1 MSELVIYGIP
11 GSPFVRA
18 VQIAAEEKGAPWRIH
33 ALQPGETKGEE
44 HLKRHPWGRMP
55 AVEHDGFGLYE
66 TQAIVRY
73 IDQVFPGPALQPAD
87 AKAAAR
93 MNQVMGIN
101 DWYLFPKAVA
111 VIGFQRIVGPALMG
125 ITTDEAA
132 CAAAAPEAERCIK
145 ALDGILG
152 SNAFLAGASFS
163 LADVMVGPQLD
174 FLGATP
180 EGEGLLKGTGLGA
193 WLERMRARPS
203 FEATLPPPM
212 FRKAA

>member
-18 VQIAAEEKGAPWRIH
+18 VQIAAEEKGAPWRIEV
-33 ALQPGETKGEE
+33 LSPQETKGEA

-73 IDQVFPGPALQPAD
+73 IDQAFPGVSLQPSD
-87 AKAAAR
+87 ARSAAR
-93 MNQVMGIN
+93 MNQVIGIN

-125 ITTDEAA
+125 ITTDEAVV
-132 CAAAAPEAERCIK
+132 AAAVPEAERSVR
-145 ALDGILG
+145 ALDAILG
-152 SNAFLAGASFS
+152 QNEFLAGDSFS
-163 LADVMVGPQLD
+163 LADVMVGPQMD
-174 FLGATP
+174 FLAATP
-180 EGEGLLKGTGLGA
+180 EGDSLLKGTSLGA
-193 WLERMRARPS
+193 WIERMRSRPS
-203 FEATLPPPM
+203 FVATLPPPM

>member
-33 ALQPGETKGEE
+33 ALQPGETKGET
-44 HLKRHPWGRMP
+44 HLARHPWGRMP

-73 IDQVFPGPALQPAD
+73 IDQVFPGTPLQPTD

-93 MNQVMGIN
+93 MNQVIGIN

-125 ITTDEAA
+125 LATDEALV
-132 CAAAAPEAERCIK
+132 AAAVPEAERCVG
-145 ALDGILG
+145 ALERLLG
-152 SNAFLAGASFS
+152 GNEFLAGGQFS
-163 LADVMVGPQLD
+163 LADVMVGPQMD
-174 FLGATP
+174 FLGSTP
-180 EGEGLLKGTGLGA
+180 EGEAVLAGTRLGA

>member
-18 VQIAAEEKGAPWRIH
+18 VQIAMQEKGAPWRMA
-33 ALQPGETKGEE
+33 ALQPGETKGEA

-55 AVEHDGFGLYE
+55 TIEHGDFSLYE

-73 IDQVFPGPALQPAD
+73 IDQVFPGAPLQPAD
-87 AKAAAR
+87 ARAAAR
-93 MNQVMGIN
+93 MNQAIGIN

-125 ITTDEAA
+125 LTTDEAA
-132 CAAAAPEAERCIK
+132 VAAAVPEAERCVR
-145 ALDGILG
+145 ALDAILEG
-152 SNAFLAGASFS
+152 SPFLAGESFS
-163 LADVMVGPQLD
+163 LADVMLGPQMD

-180 EGEGLLKGTGLGA
+180 EGESLLAGTGLGA

>member
-18 VQIAAEEKGAPWRIH
+18 VQIAMQEKAAPWRM
-33 ALQPGETKGEE
+33 AVLQPGETKGEA
-44 HLKRHPWGRMP
+44 HLARHPWGRMP
-55 AVEHDGFGLYE
+55 AVEHDGFALYE

-73 IDQVFPGPALQPAD
+73 IDQVFPGPSLQPSEARE
-87 AKAAAR
+87 AAR

-125 ITTDEAA
+125 ITTDEAL
-132 CAAAAPEAERCIK
+132 CGAAAPEAERCVR
-145 ALDGILG
+145 ALDVILG
-152 SNAFLAGASFS
+152 DNPFLAGGSFS
-163 LADVMVGPQLD
+163 LADLMVGPQLD

-180 EGEGLLKGTGLGA
+180 EGEAALSGTRLGA
-193 WLERMRARPS
+193 WMERMRARPS
-203 FEATLPPPM
+203 FQATLPPPM

>member
-1 MSELVIYGIP
+1 MSELVIFGIS

-18 VQIAAEEKGAPWRIH
+18 AQIAAEEKGAPWRLE
-33 ALQPGETKGEE
+33 ALQPGETKGEA

-73 IDQVFPGPALQPAD
+73 IDQVFSGPSLQPAD
-87 AKAAAR
+87 ARSAAR
-93 MNQVMGIN
+93 MNQIIGIN

-125 ITTDEAA
+125 LQTDEAV
-132 CAAAAPEAERCIK
+132 CAGAEPEARRCVA
-145 ALDGILG
+145 ALEQLLG
-152 SNAFLAGASFS
+152 DQPFLAGDSFS

-174 FLGATP
+174 FLAATP
-180 EGEGLLKGTGLGA
+180 EGERALAGTHLLA
-193 WLERMRARPS
+193 WLERMHARPS
-203 FEATLPPPM
+203 FQATLPPPM

>member
-18 VQIAAEEKGAPWRIH
+18 VQIAMEEKGAPWRIQ
-33 ALQPGETKGEE
+33 ALQPGETKAEA
-44 HLKRHPWGRMP
+44 HLARHPWGRMP
-55 AVEHDGFGLYE
+55 AVEHDGFSLYE

-73 IDQVFPGPALQPAD
+73 IDQVFPGAALQPTD
-87 AKAAAR
+87 AKSAAR
-93 MNQVMGIN
+93 MNQVIGIN

-125 ITTDEAA
+125 LTTDEAVV
-132 CAAAAPEAERCIK
+132 AAAVPEAQRCVG
-145 ALDGILG
+145 ALEAILG
-152 SNAFLAGASFS
+152 QNAFLAGSSFS
-163 LADVMVGPQLD
+163 LADAMVGPQMD

-180 EGEGLLKGTGLGA
+180 EGEALLKGTRLGA
-193 WLERMRARPS
+193 WLEHMRARPS
-203 FEATLPPPM
+203 FVATLPPPM

>member
-18 VQIAAEEKGAPWRIH
+18 VQIAAEEKGAPWRIEVMS
-33 ALQPGETKGEE
+33 PGETKGEA

-73 IDQVFPGPALQPAD
+73 IDQAFDGPSLQPSD
-87 AKAAAR
+87 ARSAAR
-93 MNQVMGIN
+93 MNQIIGIN

-125 ITTDEAA
+125 ITTDEAVV
-132 CAAAAPEAERCIK
+132 AAAVPEAERCVR
-145 ALDGILG
+145 ALESLIGD
-152 SNAFLAGASFS
+152 STFLAGAEFS
-163 LADVMVGPQLD
+163 LADVMVGPQLA
-174 FLGATP
+174 FLAATP
-180 EGEGLLKGTGLGA
+180 EGEGLLKGTRLGA
-193 WLERMRARPS
+193 WAERVQARPS
-203 FEATLPPPM
+203 FAATLPPPM

>member
-18 VQIAAEEKGAPWRIH
+18 VQIAMQEKGAPWRMA
-33 ALQPGETKGEE
+33 ALQPGETKGEA

-66 TQAIVRY
+66 TQAIIRY

-87 AKAAAR
+87 PKSAAR
-93 MNQVMGIN
+93 MNQVIGIN

-125 ITTDEAA
+125 LTTDEAV
-132 CAAAAPEAERCIK
+132 CAAAVPEAERCVG
-145 ALDGILG
+145 ALESLLG
-152 SNAFLAGASFS
+152 DNDYLAGSFS
-163 LADVMVGPQLD
+163 LADVMVGPQMD

-180 EGEGLLKGTGLGA
+180 EGEALLKGTRLGA
-193 WLERMRARPS
+193 WLERVRARPS
-203 FEATLPPPM
+203 FQATLPPPM

>member
-18 VQIAAEEKGAPWRIH
+18 AQIAMEEKGAPWRLH
-33 ALQPGETKGEE
+33 ALQPAETRGEA
-44 HLKRHPWGRMP
+44 HLARHPWGRIP
-55 AVEHDGFGLYE
+55 AVEHDGFSLYE
-66 TQAIVRY
+66 TQAVVRY
-73 IDQVFPGPALQPAD
+73 VDQVFPGPSLQPAD

-93 MNQVMGIN
+93 MNQVIGIN

-111 VIGFQRIVGPALMG
+111 VIGFQRIVGPALLG
-125 ITTDEAA
+125 LTTDEAA
-132 CAAAAPEAERCIK
+132 VAAAVPEAERCVRT
-145 ALDGILG
+145 LDGLLG
-152 SNAFLAGASFS
+152 DAPFLAGDSFS
-163 LADVMVGPQLD
+163 LADVMVGPQMD

-180 EGEGLLKGTGLGA
+180 EGEALLAGTALGE
-193 WLERMRARPS
+193 WLQRMRARPS

>member
-1 MSELVIYGIP
+1 MSDFVIHGIP

-18 VQIAAEEKGAPWRIH
+18 VQIAMEEKGAPWRIH
-33 ALQPGETKGEE
+33 ALQPGETKGDA
-44 HLKRHPWGRMP
+44 HLARHPWGRMP
-55 AVEHDGFGLYE
+55 AVEHDGFSLYE

-73 IDQVFPGPALQPAD
+73 IDQVFPGTPLQPTD
-87 AKAAAR
+87 AKSAAR
-93 MNQVMGIN
+93 MNQVIGIN

-125 ITTDEAA
+125 LTTDEAVV
-132 CAAAAPEAERCIK
+132 AAAVPDAERSVR

-152 SNAFLAGASFS
+152 QNEFLAGSSFS
-163 LADVMVGPQLD
+163 LAEVMLGPQMD

-180 EGEGLLKGTGLGA
+180 EGETLLKGTRLGA

-203 FEATLPPPM
+203 FVATLPPPM

>member
-18 VQIAAEEKGAPWRIH
+18 VQIAMQEKGAPWRMA
-33 ALQPGETKGEE
+33 ALQPGETKGEA

-55 AVEHDGFGLYE
+55 AVEHDGFSLYE

-73 IDQVFPGPALQPAD
+73 IDQVFPGAPLQPTD

-125 ITTDEAA
+125 LTTDEAA
-132 CAAAAPEAERCIK
+132 VAAAVPEAERCVT

-152 SNAFLAGASFS
+152 QNKFLAGDTFS
-163 LADVMVGPQLD
+163 LAEVMLGPQLD

-180 EGEGLLKGTGLGA
+180 EGEALLAGTRLGG
-193 WLERMRARPS
+193 WLERLRARPS

>member
-33 ALQPGETKGEE
+33 ALQPGETKGEA
-44 HLKRHPWGRMP
+44 HLARHPWGRMP
-55 AVEHDGFGLYE
+55 AVEHGDFALYE

-73 IDQVFPGPALQPAD
+73 IDQVFPGTSLQPAD
-87 AKAAAR
+87 ARASAR

-111 VIGFQRIVGPALMG
+111 VIGFQRIVGPALLG
-125 ITTDEAA
+125 LTTDEAA
-132 CAAAAPEAERCIK
+132 VAAAVPEAERCIR
-145 ALDGILG
+145 ALDAILG
-152 SNAFLAGASFS
+152 AKPFLAGDSFS
-163 LADVMVGPQLD
+163 LAEVMVGPQMD

-180 EGEGLLKGTGLGA
+180 EGETLLAGTGLGR

-203 FEATLPPPM
+203 FAATLPPPM

>member
-18 VQIAAEEKGAPWRIH
+18 VQIAMEEKGAPWRIH
-33 ALQPGETKGEE
+33 ALQPGETKAEA
-44 HLKRHPWGRMP
+44 HLARHPWGRMP
-55 AVEHDGFGLYE
+55 AVEHDGFSLYE

-73 IDQVFPGPALQPAD
+73 IDQVFPGASLQPTD
-87 AKAAAR
+87 IRSAAR
-93 MNQVMGIN
+93 MNQVIGIN

-125 ITTDEAA
+125 LTTDEAVV
-132 CAAAAPEAERCIK
+132 AAAVPEAERCVG
-145 ALDGILG
+145 ALDAILG
-152 SNAFLAGASFS
+152 QGEYLAGDRFS
-163 LADVMVGPQLD
+163 LADVMVGPQMD

-180 EGEGLLKGTGLGA
+180 EGEALLAGTGLGA
-193 WLERMRARPS
+193 WLERVRARPS
-203 FEATLPPPM
+203 FQATLPPPI